1 MADVKDKFGTVVYRI
16 EGNRIIDTYGNWKYE
31 IREENIF
38 DTSGNR
44 KYEIRG
50 DYLFDTYGNRIGETK
65 NLAELLA
72 SSEAS
77 DNSDLSNNSDISSGN
92 KRPGCLGM
100 IFGFFIRFFHKLSL
114 GGKIGAI
121 TGLVIGI
128 VSSFSG
134 EASNV
139 ILVAP
144 LAFLAG
150 GGLGAF
156 FGFILRKSSQE
167 GKRGAIIGA
176 GVTALA
182 LVIICIIGGSGIS
195 LLLSSLFIGIVAGG
209 IVGIIIGNIVGFIK
223 KRVSKK
229 NAN

>member
-1 MADVKDKFGTVVYRI
+1 MADVRDKFGNIVYRI
-16 EGNRIIDTYGNWKYE
+16 EGDRIIDTYGNWKYE
-31 IREENIF
+31 IRGEYIF

-50 DYLFDTYGNRIGETK
+50 DYLFDTYGNRLGEMK

-72 SSEAS
+72 SSDDS
-77 DNSDLSNNSDISSGN
+77 GSNSSYSSETSSSG
-92 KRPGCLGM
+92 KKPGFLGM

-121 TGLVIGI
+121 TGLVFGI
-128 VSSFSG
+128 VNSFLG
-134 EASNV
+134 NAMNV
-139 ILVAP
+139 IFHAP
-144 LAFLAG
+144 LGFLAG
-150 GGLGAF
+150 GGLGVF

-167 GKRGAIIGA
+167 GKRGTIIGA

-182 LVIICIIGGSGIS
+182 LVIICIIGSSGIS
-195 LLLSSLFIGIVAGG
+195 IILGSLFIGIIAGG

-223 KRVSKK
+223 KRVNKK
-229 NAN
+229 NTN